1 MYIKT
6 TRRQN
11 GSVSLSIVQS
21 VRVAPED
28 GGSVKVPRQRYI
40 KAIGTARGKR
50 AIASLVRRAKKELAR
65 LSGDSVVMPKKRA
78 IPKRI
83 SASELGYTG
92 NLVVGGYDIFGKIY
106 NELGFNAII
115 KGSSDDRK
123 YNEILKGLIILRIDH
138 PECSKIEG
146 ARILSEEYGI
156 NFPTHDIY
164 LAMDELSKCSDRA
177 MSLVFEESM
186 RLHGGKIE
194 HLLFDVTTTYFESSA
209 KDDLRQP
216 GYSKDNKSAE
226 SQIVKSLITTD
237 KGFPIS
243 HKVFPGNT
251 AECKT
256 LIDHLSEVIDSYPAL
271 KGASLAAD
279 RGLSNNKNFC
289 RLEDKDIDLKYVIAC
304 KLRSLSR
311 NQQERILDDKDEAL
325 KKYGEDKEWARS
337 YPCADKGRRLVVG
350 YCPKRAER
358 DRKLRD
364 EALEKMFKKSKD
376 GTRVRISKV
385 VRNKYLKGKNK
396 ELEIDK
402 NKISEEARFDGV
414 YGMVTNSS
422 PCNAKEVFRRYQSLY
437 LIEEAFRILKTDLKL
452 RPIRHWTGKRIEA
465 HVLICYLALAIS
477 KFAQA
482 KINAK
487 TGKQLSVAKC
497 KNIIMKVKSA
507 IMTGS
512 ADNYLY
518 IFPVILNEEQQ
529 LIYDA
534 VEVVYRK
541 DNVRILS
548 PPAGQLQSL

>member
-226 SQIVKSLITTD
+226 SQIVKSLIITD
-237 KGFPIS
+237 KGSEFQKLFAINISRAKTRNSKSIKIKFPRRHALMVSMVWLPILHRAMPRRSFAVIS
-243 HKVFPGNT
+243 HS
-251 AECKT
+251 T
-256 LIDHLSEVIDSYPAL
+256 L
-271 KGASLAAD
+271 
-279 RGLSNNKNFC
+279 
-289 RLEDKDIDLKYVIAC
+289 
-304 KLRSLSR
+304 
-311 NQQERILDDKDEAL
+311 L
-325 KKYGEDKEWARS
+325 KKH
-337 YPCADKGRRLVVG
+337 
-350 YCPKRAER
+350 
-358 DRKLRD
+358 
-364 EALEKMFKKSKD
+364 
-376 GTRVRISKV
+376 
-385 VRNKYLKGKNK
+385 
-396 ELEIDK
+396 
-402 NKISEEARFDGV
+402 SEF
-414 YGMVTNSS
+414 
-422 PCNAKEVFRRYQSLY
+422 
-437 LIEEAFRILKTDLKL
+437 
-452 RPIRHWTGKRIEA
+452 
-465 HVLICYLALAIS
+465 
-477 KFAQA
+477 
-482 KINAK
+482 
-487 TGKQLSVAKC
+487 
-497 KNIIMKVKSA
+497 
-507 IMTGS
+507 
-512 ADNYLY
+512 
-518 IFPVILNEEQQ
+518 
-529 LIYDA
+529 
-534 VEVVYRK
+534 
-541 DNVRILS
+541 
-548 PPAGQLQSL
+548 